1 MSLLENKICFAGYH
15 TAFSMQCVKR
25 SAASG
30 MLFGARKDG
39 KYAGYLCAAA
49 ESGVIRI
56 LYAFTVPDFRRQG
69 VFTDLMRFTA
79 DHAKAPIRVNIAQNS
94 EYHDAVSEVCR
105 RLGFKQEE
113 SARVYTCRKDMY
125 YVWQQFMNE
134 KGNRLSSYLQ
144 RRGYQVASFAEAP
157 EGMIEQLRNS
167 PRSEYK
173 NMLDPAAFLD
183 NPANM
188 LSWEMSCLAMKDDR
202 LAAYVLV
209 TQNSPTKAVFEHISE
224 SNAEQGTGLILL
236 PYAASMKN
244 VFEGSEVQTVSY
256 AMYESNAHANAF
268 REETLN
274 MLDPSITVSENYYL
288 V

>member
-1 MSLLENKICFAGYH
+1 
-15 TAFSMQCVKR
+15 
-25 SAASG
+25 
-30 MLFGARKDG
+30 
-39 KYAGYLCAAA
+39 
-49 ESGVIRI
+49 
-56 LYAFTVPDFRRQG
+56 
-69 VFTDLMRFTA
+69 
-79 DHAKAPIRVNIAQNS
+79 
-94 EYHDAVSEVCR
+94 
-105 RLGFKQEE
+105 
-113 SARVYTCRKDMY
+113 
-125 YVWQQFMNE
+125 
-134 KGNRLSSYLQ
+134 
-144 RRGYQVASFAEAP
+144 
-157 EGMIEQLRNS
+157 
-167 PRSEYK
+167 
-173 NMLDPAAFLD
+173 MLDPAAFLD

-244 VFEGSEVQTVSY
+244 VFEGSGVQTISY

-274 MLDPSITVSENYYL
+274 MLDPTITVSENYFL